1 MSKSQAYQ
9 PVGMA
14 APTASDAMPAMDGMS
29 AATGILDYKT
39 TARTF
44 RIDWATYE
52 KSNFLK
58 KAELEL
64 MTAYIAGTEAAKK
77 NFLDL
82 HGSTFFTTLISFLNK
97 VSKNETLQFLLTMID
112 DILAED
118 ASRIN
123 LFHEVSKITG
133 QPAWQT
139 FLQIVETKEDL
150 YVQHQANRI
159 LVQIVVNDGALL
171 NATSQQGY
179 FAWVTNTIQ
188 SKEHDSAILALT
200 SLHALLRSCHYRQPF
215 FEYADSITQLR
226 ALLQLDAAHNI
237 QLQYK
242 AMVVFWVL
250 TFDHNIAGILDKEG
264 GPLVIGDIAS
274 LMRASRKE
282 KVQRMCI
289 STLANMI
296 TNPTTTS
303 LKKYNA
309 QQMISHKVLPII
321 ELRAENENEDDVEV
335 LAAIKTLQTSL
346 SQIFEDMSSF
356 DEYASEIS
364 SGLLEWSP
372 VHRSDKFWRE
382 NAVKLNDDRHKLV
395 KILIQLLE
403 TSSDPQV
410 LSIAAHDC
418 GEYVRH
424 YPRGKQVI
432 ETLGGKGYIMKHMT
446 NPDSAVRYE
455 ALIAVQKLMTQNWG
469 QLGGSLQTAN

>member
-1 MSKSQAYQ
+1 
-9 PVGMA
+9 MA
-14 APTASDAMPAMDGMS
+14 APSASDGIAALDGMPAS
-29 AATGILDYKT
+29 TGILDYSM

-64 MTAYIAGTEAAKK
+64 MTAYIAGTDAAKK
-77 NFLDL
+77 KFLDL

-97 VSKNETLQFLLTMID
+97 VSKNETLQYLLTMID
-112 DILAED
+112 EILAED
-118 ASRIN
+118 ASRIE
-123 LFHEVSKITG
+123 LFHQVSKHTG
-133 QPAWQT
+133 EPAWAT

-159 LVQIVVNDGALL
+159 LVKIIIDNTALL
-171 NATSQQGY
+171 NAASLQGY

-188 SKEHDSAILALT
+188 SKEQDSALLALS
-200 SLHALLRSCHYRQPF
+200 SLHSLLRNAHYRQPF

-226 ALLQLDAAHNI
+226 TLLQLDAAQHI

-242 AMVVFWVL
+242 AMIVFWVL
-250 TFDHNIAGILDKEG
+250 TFDENIAGSIDKEG
-264 GPLVIGDIAS
+264 GRLVIGDIAA

-282 KVQRMCI
+282 KVLRMCI
-289 STLANMI
+289 MTLANMI
-296 TNPTTTS
+296 KIPKDTA

-321 ELRAENENEDDVEV
+321 ELRAENENEEDLEV
-335 LAAIKTLQTSL
+335 KGAVATLLASL
-346 SQIFEDMSSF
+346 SEIFEDMSSF

-372 VHRSDKFWRE
+372 VHRSQKFWRE
-382 NAVKLNDDRHKLV
+382 NAVKLNEDRHKLV

-424 YPRGKQVI
+424 YRQGKEVL
-432 ETLGGKGYIMKHMT
+432 ETLGGKSYIMKHMT

-469 QLGGSLQTAN
+469 QLGKDLKTAN